1 MPHSKVRGLEMSL
14 EEKEEKKEPIEEVFV
29 APEEIPSE
37 EPLEEEE
44 KPIEEK
50 PLEEEKREEPAE
62 ERPAEKKPWWKF
74 W

>member
-1 MPHSKVRGLEMSL
+1 MSV
-14 EEKEEKKEPIEEVFV
+14 EEKEEKKEPIEDVFV
-29 APEEIPSE
+29 APEDIPSE

-50 PLEEEKREEPAE
+50 PGTSDVSHVLPIVEDKLEEPAE